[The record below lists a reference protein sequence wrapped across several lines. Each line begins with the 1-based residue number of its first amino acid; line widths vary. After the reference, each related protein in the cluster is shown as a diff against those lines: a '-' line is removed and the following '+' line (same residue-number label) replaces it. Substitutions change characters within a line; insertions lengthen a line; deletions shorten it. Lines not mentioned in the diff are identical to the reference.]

1 MNTRLSRVMRGVGA
15 SHLFNTART
24 WSARFLSLTVVLC
37 AGLMVANAQAA
48 FKAVETFDTLN
59 LADINGQHGWDSDP
73 GSAEVVRDPSG
84 GGNQVLEVLT
94 ESGELFKAAK
104 VAAGTTRM
112 LFLRLRFEEHGR
124 YSFGLSFASNPTEYI
139 DFQPELGMAA
149 ATTSDPGNDLR
160 VANGLGTEI
169 YDELKKLVPGIWY
182 NVWVLVNNDSET
194 YEVWLNSN
202 PGGSANKAG
211 DQLSNDA
218 AETLFGFRKTPGRD
232 LQNFFIKT
240 GGGDSPADGRFYID
254 DIYLEN
260 TSSVNLSN
268 PTDGDTDPVDPVPTD
283 PVVPTE
289 PEPTDPVPTDPVVPT
304 DPEPTDPVPT
314 DPEPSDPL
322 PTAGDTGFEAVE
334 TFDSLN
340 LADINGQN
348 GWDSDP
354 GSAEVVLDPS
364 GSSNQVL
371 KVLTESGEL
380 FKAAKVAAGTTRM
393 LFLRLRF
400 EEHGRYSFGLSF
412 ASNPTEYI
420 DFQPELGM
428 AATTASDPSNDLRV
442 ANGLST
448 EIYDVLTAL
457 APGTWYNIWVLVDNS
472 SERYEVWLNAE
483 PGGDAQAGDQ
493 LSNDA
498 AETLFGFR
506 TAPGT
511 DLKNFFIKTGG
522 GDSPASG
529 LFYLDDIYLET
540 TDGVNLSNPLG
551 GVDSNGDGISDAD
564 ASALGLDPNDPD
576 GDTDD
581 DAATDVDETGGD
593 PSNPLPVDSDGDG
606 VIDALEPGLSA
617 TDAGVASGLT
627 LSSGDS
633 MTITTAAGEM
643 LSEVSTDSA
652 SGGPTGIN
660 FPFGTISYTTTSPV
674 GGSVT
679 VRMAFTADLPS
690 PLVLYKEN
698 NGVFTELPAST
709 WSLVDPATVDITL
722 TDGDPLTDLDPVAGS
737 IKDPVAPAE
746 AVPLTSTSG
755 GGGGGG
761 CVLNTA
767 ARQDRDPIFPL
778 LMLALLGY
786 GFRRRWC

>member
-1 MNTRLSRVMRGVGA
+1 MNTRLSRVVRSGRVCA
-15 SHLFNTART
+15 AHSFNISRT
-24 WSARFLSLTVVLC
+24 WCVRFLCYMALLC
-37 AGLMVANAQAA
+37 AGLMVVNAQAA
-48 FKAVETFDTLN
+48 F
-59 LADINGQHGWDSDP
+59 Q
-73 GSAEVVRDPSG
+73 
-84 GGNQVLEVLT
+84 
-94 ESGELFKAAK
+94 
-104 VAAGTTRM
+104 
-112 LFLRLRFEEHGR
+112 
-124 YSFGLSFASNPTEYI
+124 
-139 DFQPELGMAA
+139 
-149 ATTSDPGNDLR
+149 
-160 VANGLGTEI
+160 
-169 YDELKKLVPGIWY
+169 
-182 NVWVLVNNDSET
+182 
-194 YEVWLNSN
+194 
-202 PGGSANKAG
+202 
-211 DQLSNDA
+211 
-218 AETLFGFRKTPGRD
+218 
-232 LQNFFIKT
+232 
-240 GGGDSPADGRFYID
+240 
-254 DIYLEN
+254 
-260 TSSVNLSN
+260 
-268 PTDGDTDPVDPVPTD
+268 
-283 PVVPTE
+283 
-289 PEPTDPVPTDPVVPT
+289 
-304 DPEPTDPVPT
+304 
-314 DPEPSDPL
+314 
-322 PTAGDTGFEAVE
+322 AVE

-348 GWDSDP
+348 GWDADP
-354 GSAEVVLDPS
+354 GLGEVVLDPA
-364 GSSNQVL
+364 GSSNQAL
-371 KVLTESGEL
+371 KVLTESGEM
-380 FKAAKVAAGTTRM
+380 FKAASIAQGTTRM

-428 AATTASDPSNDLRV
+428 AATTASDPGNDLRV
-442 ANGLST
+442 ANGSST
-448 EIYDVLTAL
+448 EIYDVLTTL
-457 APGTWYNIWVLVDNS
+457 VPGTWYNIWVLVDNS
-472 SERYEVWLNAE
+472 SELYQVWLNSD

-522 GDSPASG
+522 GDSPAAG

-540 TDGVNLSNPLG
+540 TDGVNLSNPLNE
-551 GVDSNGDGISDAD
+551 VDSNGDGISDAD

-593 PSNPLPVDSDGDG
+593 PSNPMPVDSDGDG

-652 SGGPTGIN
+652 SGGPTGIT

-679 VRMAFTADLPS
+679 VRMAFSADLPS

-709 WSLVDPATVDITL
+709 WSLVDPQTVDITL

-746 AVPLTSTSG
+746 AVPLTSTSTSG

-761 CVLNTA
+761 CALNTA
-767 ARQDRDPIFPL
+767 AQEDPDPIFLL
-778 LMLALLGY
+778 LMLAVLGY